1 MAALTE
7 PSRVGSKSNRAE
19 RKKLVSSI
27 KQKAKDVLGSKENS
41 NNIVEILEYLQHD
54 EKDIVNAAIQS
65 TSRIFCH
72 LLAEDE
78 MIPAPGV
85 SGSKEKYRLWLQ
97 ARYNDAIRCLCNVV
111 GTFVTVPVLQELA
124 LRTLMKFVAE
134 ESKHPFK
141 KEGSSSNYFF
151 PIHIIAL
158 LVPQLLS
165 KTVVFSELIGRCKEY
180 MEYDDVRYH
189 VLQHVQHRISKQA
202 KEKLNPM
209 EMTTL
214 CNNTVNLLH
223 TVTMPTDEE
232 SINNFLGMIPDP
244 DEGGKIMNLKEH
256 RRVFTNAW
264 LAFLR
269 FPLPNS
275 VYKQILI
282 NIHENVMP
290 HMTTPL
296 HLTDFLTASY
306 DIGGAISLLALNGLF
321 ILINQYNLEYPD
333 FFTKLYAMFEP
344 SLFHVKYK
352 ARFFHLA
359 DMFLSSTHLP
369 SYVVAAFAKR
379 LSRLSLTAPPHAL
392 MMLIPFV
399 CNLLMRHPNCKVLVH
414 RPHGPRELSD
424 DPYKMDEPNPAKCN
438 ALESSLWEI
447 QTLKSHY
454 DPGVSRSAANI
465 EKPFPKVEW
474 DLDLDLTIPQMVAKE
489 TKKKMKTMPLEFE
502 PAKGLLGG
510 GGQDMFDA
518 RFWVV

>member
-111 GTFVTVPVLQELA
+111 GTFVTVPVLQLA

>member
-1 MAALTE
+1 MVCT
-7 PSRVGSKSNRAE
+7 S
-19 RKKLVSSI
+19 
-27 KQKAKDVLGSKENS
+27 
-41 NNIVEILEYLQHD
+41 
-54 EKDIVNAAIQS
+54 AI
-65 TSRIFCH
+65 
-72 LLAEDE
+72 
-78 MIPAPGV
+78 
-85 SGSKEKYRLWLQ
+85 SGAKEKYRLWLQ
-97 ARYNDAIRCLCNVV
+97 ARYNNAIRCLCNVV

-124 LRTLMKFVAE
+124 MRTLMKFLAE

-141 KEGSSSNYFF
+141 KEGSNFFF

-165 KTVVFSELIGRCKEY
+165 KSVVSSELIGRFREY
-180 MEYDDVRYH
+180 MEFDDVRYH
-189 VLQHVQHRISKQA
+189 VLQHIQHHISKQS
-202 KEKLNPM
+202 KEKLNQM

-232 SINNFLGMIPDP
+232 SINNFLGMSPDL
-244 DEGGKIMNLKEH
+244 DEGARITILKEH
-256 RRVFTNAW
+256 RKVFTNAW

-269 FPLPNS
+269 FPLPTS
-275 VYKQILI
+275 VYKQILV
-282 NIHENVMP
+282 NMHESVMP

-296 HLTDFLTASY
+296 LLTDFLTASY
-306 DIGGAISLLALNGLF
+306 DIGGAISLLALNGIF
-321 ILINQYNLEYPD
+321 ILINQYNLEYPE
-333 FFTKLYAMFEP
+333 FYSKLYAMFEP
-344 SLFHVKYK
+344 SIFHVKYK

-359 DMFLSSTHLP
+359 DLFLSSTHLP

-379 LSRLSLTAPPHAL
+379 LSRISLTAPPHAL

-424 DPYKMDEPNPAKCN
+424 DPYKMDEPNPAQCN

-454 DPGVSRSAANI
+454 DPGVSRCAANI
-465 EKPFPKVEW
+465 EKPFPKMEW
-474 DLDLDLTIPQMVAKE
+474 DLDEYLELTIPEMVAKE

-510 GGQDMFDA
+510 GQDMFDA
-518 RFWVV
+518 QFWEVLIQFEPAKCLLSGGGRV